1 MCFPVQNFGN
11 FIDSYYYFIGNYYY
25 YHIPEFLYILY
36 TESGPVRATGV
47 WSCAHRREIYYYER
61 ISTESGP
68 VWATGVWS
76 CAHRHETPAWSDFS
90 GKHIGRQS

>member
-1 MCFPVQNFGN
+1 MYFPVQNFGN
-11 FIDSYYYFIGNYYY
+11 FFGKFIGNNYYY
-25 YHIPEFLYILY
+25 YIPEFLYILY

-76 CAHRHETPAWSDFS
+76 CAHRHKTPAWSDLT
-90 GKHIGRQS
+90 G